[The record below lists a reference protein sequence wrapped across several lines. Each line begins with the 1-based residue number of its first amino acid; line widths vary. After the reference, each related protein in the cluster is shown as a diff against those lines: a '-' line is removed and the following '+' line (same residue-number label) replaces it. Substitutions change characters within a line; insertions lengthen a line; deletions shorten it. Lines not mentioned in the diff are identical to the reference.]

1 MPGGRSA
8 GRGKDMAADD
18 LEVIK
23 RSLNY
28 MSGEL
33 SKVTSLQDRLLR
45 LMDEVRELKVLL
57 TEKEISALEQR
68 VDELEL
74 YTRREDLVIM
84 GLETRHRSYANAVT
98 NHNSAEGASE
108 KELESL
114 DQQVV
119 TFLHSKNISIQKEA
133 ISICHTLPKKYEKAK
148 PAIIIR
154 FTSRKQRSNVLAQGN
169 KLRGTNVYMNKHL
182 TKKNGTIAREARMLK
197 TQKKIIATWTRNGN
211 AWIKE
216 QEGSQAKII
225 KELKELENFNEQ

>member
-1 MPGGRSA
+1 
-8 GRGKDMAADD
+8 MAADD

-45 LMDEVRELKVLL
+45 LMDEVRKLKVLL
-57 TEKEISALEQR
+57 TEKEKKVSALEQR
-68 VDELEL
+68 VDELEQ
-74 YTRREDLVIM
+74 YTRREDFVIM

-108 KELESL
+108 KELETL
-114 DQQVV
+114 EQQVV

-182 TKKNGTIAREARMLK
+182 TKKMGR
-197 TQKKIIATWTRNGN
+197 
-211 AWIKE
+211 
-216 QEGSQAKII
+216 
-225 KELKELENFNEQ
+225 